1 MALPTREE
9 ISAAWRALA
18 DGGAQEGWRSIAISG
33 LSGNRLLAARRFPSN
48 EEALLVC
55 FASIM
60 LPQSAQLP
68 QGSGFRVERTSPSD
82 SGKWLAL
89 VIQPAGSLDLFSRM
103 VADIVATLVMA
114 NDLNDEPRIFQLF
127 LGRIRAWQ
135 EFMKNGSEG
144 LEPEAELGLVGEL
157 ACMDKLLDVDLP
169 VQLVLDSW
177 MGPMDGLQD
186 FELGNG
192 AIEVKSTMALQGF
205 PATIMSLEQLDDA
218 IRQPLFV
225 CGCHFTLGSDGLTLS
240 ERVAAMREKFSFDAS
255 ALSSFDNALLHA
267 RYSDAHSER
276 YTRRFLTS
284 DVRFVLVDQDFPRL
298 IPGNV
303 PAGVRR
309 ARYEIDLDAVKNKQF
324 SVGEVIEMIG
334 VV

>member
-9 ISAAWRALA
+9 IAAAWRALA
-18 DGGAQEGWRSIAISG
+18 GGGGEGWRSIAISG
-33 LSGNRLLAARRFPSN
+33 LSGNRLLAARHCPSN

-55 FASIM
+55 FTSIT
-60 LPQSAQLP
+60 LPQSGQLP
-68 QGSGFRVERTSPSD
+68 QGNGFKVERTSASD

-89 VIQPAGSLDLFSRM
+89 VRQPAGSLDLFSRM
-103 VADIVATLVMA
+103 VTDIVATLVMA

-127 LGRIRAWQ
+127 LARIRAWQ
-135 EFMKNGSEG
+135 EFMKSGGEG
-144 LEPEAELGLVGEL
+144 LGPEAELGLVGEL
-157 ACMDKLLDVDLP
+157 ACMDKLLDTGLP
-169 VQLVLDSW
+169 VHLVVDGW

-205 PATIMSLEQLDDA
+205 PATIMSLEQLDDG

-225 CGCHFTLGSDGLTLS
+225 CGCHFISASDGLTLP
-240 ERVAAMREKFSFDAS
+240 ERVTAIREKLAFDTP
-255 ALSSFDNALLHA
+255 ALSLFDNALLHA
-267 RYSDAHSER
+267 RYSDEHAEH
-276 YTRRFLTS
+276 YTRKFLMS
-284 DVRFVLVDQDFPRL
+284 GVRFVLVDENFPRL
-298 IPGNV
+298 VLGNV
-303 PAGVRR
+303 PMGVRR
-309 ARYEIDLDAVKNKQF
+309 ARYEIDLDAVKGRQF

>member
-9 ISAAWRALA
+9 IAAALRALA
-18 DGGAQEGWRSIAISG
+18 NGGAEEGWRSIAISG

-55 FASIM
+55 FTSIM
-60 LPQSAQLP
+60 LPQPGQLP

-89 VIQPAGSLDLFSRM
+89 VRQPAGSLDLFSRM

-135 EFMKNGSEG
+135 EFMRNDSEG
-144 LEPEAELGLVGEL
+144 LEPAAELGLVGEL
-157 ACMDKLLDVDLP
+157 ACMEKLLDVDLP
-169 VQLVLDSW
+169 LQLVVDSW

-205 PATIMSLEQLDDA
+205 PATIMSLEQLDDS
-218 IRQPLFV
+218 IRQPMFV
-225 CGCHFTLGSDGLTLS
+225 CGCCFISAANGLTLP
-240 ERVAAMREKFSFDAS
+240 EMIAS
-255 ALSSFDNALLHA
+255 IRKRLSLDVYALSSFDNALLHA
-267 RYSDAHSER
+267 RYLDSHAEH
-276 YTRRFLTS
+276 YTRKFLVS
-284 DVRFVLVDQDFPRL
+284 DIRFVLVDENFPRL
-298 IPGNV
+298 ILGNV
-303 PAGVRR
+303 PVGVRR
-309 ARYEIDLDAVKNKQF
+309 VQYEIDLDAVKDKQF